1 MREETIRISQEELQ
15 RQRDFARQVRCHPDR
30 PKSYYIVTYGC
41 QMNAHDSEKLAGML
55 EEMGLEPAAE
65 RTAADFVLHNTCCIR
80 DNAERKALGN
90 VTWLKEV
97 KKERPDM
104 LIGVCGCMI
113 QQQEMAQKLLKQ
125 YPFIDV
131 AFGTGNLYRLPEYL
145 WQAVSNHERVIR
157 VENEAST
164 LAEGLPIHRESDI
177 KAYITVMY
185 GCNNFC
191 SYCIVP
197 YVRGRERS
205 RRADDI
211 VREAD
216 ELVKSGVKE
225 IMLIGQNVN
234 SYGLDSD
241 EGVSFAQLLHRV
253 SQTGIERIRFMTS
266 HPKDF
271 NQSVAEVIEK
281 YPSLCHNIHLPV
293 QSGSNSV
300 LKRMNR
306 RYTREQYLEL
316 VRTIRTHLPDVGL
329 TTDVMVGFA
338 GETEEDFNDTLSLME
353 EVRFS
358 SAFCFVYSRR
368 KGTPGYSMENQVSRE
383 VKTERIKK
391 LIALQNRITKEISKE
406 HEGKVFEILV
416 EDKNEKFEN
425 TYCGRT
431 DGGRLVNLK
440 SPTDIVGQF
449 VHVKIK
455 TSRSATLWGDL
466 ITEEK

>member
-1 MREETIRISQEELQ
+1 MISDKNFVDAAEGKTYFILN
-15 RQRDFARQVRCHPDR
+15 
-30 PKSYYIVTYGC
+30 YGC
-41 QMNAHDSEKLAGML
+41 QMNESDAEHYAGQL
-55 EEMGLEPAAE
+55 EEMGYAK
-65 RTAADFVLHNTCCIR
+65 ADDFHNADIIVVNTCCVR
-80 DNAERKALGN
+80 ESAEKRILGKIGE
-90 VTWLKEV
+90 LKRV
-97 KKERPDM
+97 KENHPGQV
-104 LIGVCGCMI
+104 ICVAGC
-113 QQQEMAQKLLKQ
+113 MAQKDGEKLIKKHPQIDLL
-125 YPFIDV
+125 I
-131 AFGTGNLYRLPEYL
+131 GTAHVNSFKEILTDFLADKGGRIYDDMIIADSEFEGN
-145 WQAVSNHERVIR
+145 RVRQSGFSAWI
-157 VENEAST
+157 
-164 LAEGLPIHRESDI
+164 PI
-177 KAYITVMY
+177 MY

-191 SYCIVP
+191 TYCIVP

-205 RRADDI
+205 RPAKDI
-211 VREAD
+211 ISEVNALLD
-216 ELVKSGVKE
+216 EGYKE
-225 IMLIGQNVN
+225 ITLLGQNVD
-234 SYGLDSD
+234 SYGNDLKDGSN
-241 EGVSFAQLLHRV
+241 FASLLGELGKIGGKH
-253 SQTGIERIRFMTS
+253 RIRFMTS

-293 QSGSNSV
+293 QSGNNSV

-431 DGGRLVNLK
+431 DGGRLVNFK

-449 VHVKIK
+449 VDVKIK

>member
-1 MREETIRISQEELQ
+1 M
-15 RQRDFARQVRCHPDR
+15 
-30 PKSYYIVTYGC
+30 
-41 QMNAHDSEKLAGML
+41 
-55 EEMGLEPAAE
+55 
-65 RTAADFVLHNTCCIR
+65 
-80 DNAERKALGN
+80 
-90 VTWLKEV
+90 
-97 KKERPDM
+97 
-104 LIGVCGCMI
+104 
-113 QQQEMAQKLLKQ
+113 
-125 YPFIDV
+125 
-131 AFGTGNLYRLPEYL
+131 FGTFNSCSVNAIQL
-145 WQAVSNHERVIR
+145 
-157 VENEAST
+157 
-164 LAEGLPIHRESDI
+164 DI
-177 KAYITVMY
+177 T
-185 GCNNFC
+185 
-191 SYCIVP
+191 
-197 YVRGRERS
+197 ERS
-205 RRADDI
+205 NFASLLG
-211 VREAD
+211 
-216 ELVKSGVKE
+216 ELGK
-225 IMLIGQNVN
+225 IG
-234 SYGLDSD
+234 GK
-241 EGVSFAQLLHRV
+241 H
-253 SQTGIERIRFMTS
+253 RIRFMTS
-266 HPKDF
+266 HPKDL

-431 DGGRLVNLK
+431 DGGRLVNFK

-449 VHVKIK
+449 VDVKIK